1 MLWRMK
7 REYVRRYDWVLPW
20 PGDLHISLNFAKT
33 LLNHNNFKLMLEPL
47 GIKYGLKEGQLRG
60 LEKGTPFQLTKEF
73 LIVVFLAGLRAL
85 REQHAAASATGST
98 NSLSELWEWATEK
111 GKKDALFRK
120 SSDFV
125 LRDLF

>member
-47 GIKYGLKEGQLRG
+47 GIKYGLKEGQRMDAPSSRTNPNTISRQTLSR
-60 LEKGTPFQLTKEF
+60 T
-73 LIVVFLAGLRAL
+73 VFPG
-85 REQHAAASATGST
+85 
-98 NSLSELWEWATEK
+98 
-111 GKKDALFRK
+111 
-120 SSDFV
+120 
-125 LRDLF
+125 